1 VDDFQSARTVR
12 EKEGEKVNSIRTTVF
27 GIFCIL
33 AAIGGAGKAL
43 LDGDPATNVDWTAV
57 IAAVTAGFGLIF
69 ARDNN
74 KTSEDVG
81 AK

>member
-1 VDDFQSARTVR
+1 MTGSW
-12 EKEGEKVNSIRTTVF
+12 KTTLCGLLSLVTA
-27 GIFCIL
+27 GITMI
-33 AAIGGAGKAL
+33 AQPL
-43 LDGDPATNVDWTAV
+43 LDGDPTTNPQWAAFGTAV
-57 IAAVTAGFGLIF
+57 AAAVGLLF

>member
-1 VDDFQSARTVR
+1 MKSLLSSKETTAAGIAAFIYAIAQAFHYQFDGVD
-12 EKEGEKVNSIRTTVF
+12 TTN
-27 GIFCIL
+27 
-33 AAIGGAGKAL
+33 
-43 LDGDPATNVDWTAV
+43 PDWNAVV
-57 IAAVTAGFGLIF
+57 IAGITMIGLLR

>member
-1 VDDFQSARTVR
+1 MNSWKTTILGIAGILVAVGTAAR
-12 EKEGEKVNSIRTTVF
+12 
-27 GIFCIL
+27 
-33 AAIGGAGKAL
+33 AL
-43 LDGDPATNVDWTAV
+43 LDGDPATTINIEMT
-57 IAAVTAGFGLIF
+57 IAAITTGIGLIF